1 MWEDCEPR
9 IKPILMGR
17 IVAVLAEMI
26 NWCDKVF
33 THKKALDDRSKRA
46 LLFAFQRLTNHLIE
60 FYNGVNNRFVA
71 EAFHL

>member
-26 NWCDKVF
+26 NRSDKVF

-46 LLFAFQRLTNHLIE
+46 LFIAFQRLTNHLIE
-60 FYNGVNNRFVA
+60 FYNGVNNRFFT